1 MNLSS
6 GNISVRPRF
15 VYDMNM
21 TDVYHMVWKEM
32 KKLSWCKIYTFWI
45 YTVKDH

>member
-32 KKLSWCKIYTFWI
+32 KKY
-45 YTVKDH
+45 VKYILFEFIQ